1 VGPDEITALIWL
13 VVGVALLATES
24 LSGEFVLAMLGGGA
38 LVAAAVTLLVGGG
51 VVPGLVAFALAS
63 VLLVFAVRPPLKRRL
78 QHGMQDSLMHT
89 RALVGAEAIVVAR
102 VDGDGGRV
110 RIGGEL
116 WSARPVHDDD
126 VLDEGV
132 TALVVEISGA
142 TAVVVAKE

>member
-13 VVGVALLATES
+13 VVGVALLATET

-38 LVAAAVTLLVGGG
+38 LAAAAVALLVGG
-51 VVPGLVAFALAS
+51 VVPSLVAFALVS

-78 QHGMQDSLMHT
+78 QHGVQDSLMHT
-89 RALVGAEAIVVAR
+89 RALVGAEALVVAR

-142 TAVVVAKE
+142 TAVVVAKD

>member
-1 VGPDEITALIWL
+1 MGPDEITALIWL
-13 VVGVALLATES
+13 VVGIALLATET

-38 LVAAAVTLLVGGG
+38 LVAAAVALLVGGG
-51 VVPGLVAFALAS
+51 VVPGLIAFAVAS

-89 RALVGAEAIVVAR
+89 RALVGAEALVVSR
-102 VDGDGGRV
+102 VAGDGGRV
-110 RIGGEL
+110 KIGGEL
-116 WSARPVHDDD
+116 WSARPVHEDD

-142 TAVVVAKE
+142 TAVVVAKD

>member
-1 VGPDEITALIWL
+1 MGPDEITALIWL
-13 VVGVALLATES
+13 VVGIALLATES

-38 LVAAAVTLLVGGG
+38 LVAAAVTLLAGGL
-51 VVPGLVAFALAS
+51 VPGLVAFAVAS

-89 RALVGAEAIVVAR
+89 RALVGTEAVVVAR

-110 RIGGEL
+110 KIGGEL
-116 WSARPVHDDD
+116 WSARPVHEDD

-142 TAVVVAKE
+142 TAVVVAKD

>member
-13 VVGVALLATES
+13 VVGLALLATES

-38 LVAAAVTLLVGGG
+38 LVAAAVTLLAGGL
-51 VVPGLVAFALAS
+51 VPGLVAFALAS

-89 RALVGAEAIVVAR
+89 RALVGTEAVVVAR

-110 RIGGEL
+110 KIGGEL
-116 WSARPVHDDD
+116 WSARPVHEDD

>member
-13 VVGVALLATES
+13 VVGLALLATES

-38 LVAAAVTLLVGGG
+38 LVAAAVTLLAGGL
-51 VVPGLVAFALAS
+51 VPGLVAFALAS

-89 RALVGAEAIVVAR
+89 RALVGAEALVVAR

-110 RIGGEL
+110 KIGGEL
-116 WSARPVHDDD
+116 WSARPVHEDD

-142 TAVVVAKE
+142 TAVVVAKD

>member
-1 VGPDEITALIWL
+1 MGPDEITALIWL
-13 VVGVALLATES
+13 VVGLALLATES

-38 LVAAAVTLLVGGG
+38 LVAAAVTLLAGGL
-51 VVPGLVAFALAS
+51 VPGLVAFALAS
-63 VLLVFAVRPPLKRRL
+63 VLLVFAVRPPLRRRL

-89 RALVGAEAIVVAR
+89 RALVGTEAVVVAR

-110 RIGGEL
+110 TIGGQL

-132 TALVVEISGA
+132 TALVVEIRGA
-142 TAVVVAKE
+142 TAVVVAKD

>member
-38 LVAAAVTLLVGGG
+38 LVAAAVTLLAGGL
-51 VVPGLVAFALAS
+51 VPGLVAFAVAS

-89 RALVGAEAIVVAR
+89 RALIGTEAVVVAR

-110 RIGGEL
+110 KIGGEL
-116 WSARPVHDDD
+116 WSARPVHSDD

>member
-1 VGPDEITALIWL
+1 MGPDEITALIWL
-13 VVGVALLATES
+13 VVGLALLATES

-38 LVAAAVTLLVGGG
+38 LVAAAVTLLAGGL
-51 VVPGLVAFALAS
+51 VPGLVAFALAS

-89 RALVGAEAIVVAR
+89 RALVGTEAVVVAR

-110 RIGGEL
+110 KIGGEL
-116 WSARPVHDDD
+116 WSARPVHEDD

-142 TAVVVAKE
+142 TAVVVAKD

>member
-1 VGPDEITALIWL
+1 MGPDEITALIWL
-13 VVGVALLATES
+13 VVGLALLATES

-38 LVAAAVTLLVGGG
+38 LVAAAVTLLAGGL
-51 VVPGLVAFALAS
+51 VPGLVAFALAS

-89 RALVGAEAIVVAR
+89 RALVGTEAVVVAR

-110 RIGGEL
+110 KIGGEL
-116 WSARPVHDDD
+116 WSARPVHEDD

>member
-1 VGPDEITALIWL
+1 MGPDEITALIWL
-13 VVGVALLATES
+13 VVGLALLATES

-38 LVAAAVTLLVGGG
+38 LVAAAVTLLAGGL
-51 VVPGLVAFALAS
+51 VPGLVAFALAS

-89 RALVGAEAIVVAR
+89 RALVGAEAVVVAR

-110 RIGGEL
+110 KIGGEL
-116 WSARPVHDDD
+116 WSARPVHEDD

>member
-1 VGPDEITALIWL
+1 MGPDEITALIWL

-38 LVAAAVTLLVGGG
+38 LVAAAVTLLAGGL
-51 VVPGLVAFALAS
+51 VPGLVAFALAS

-89 RALVGAEAIVVAR
+89 RALVGTEAVVVAR

-110 RIGGEL
+110 KIGGEL
-116 WSARPVHDDD
+116 WSARPVHEDD

>member
-1 VGPDEITALIWL
+1 MGPDEITALIWL
-13 VVGVALLATES
+13 VVGIALLATES

-51 VVPGLVAFALAS
+51 IVPGLVAFALAS

-78 QHGMQDSLMHT
+78 QHGVQDSLMHT
-89 RALVGAEAIVVAR
+89 RALVGSEALVVAR

-110 RIGGEL
+110 RIAGQL

-142 TAVVVAKE
+142 TAVVVAKD

>member
-1 VGPDEITALIWL
+1 MAGLI
-13 VVGVALLATES
+13 
-24 LSGEFVLAMLGGGA
+24 
-38 LVAAAVTLLVGGG
+38 
-51 VVPGLVAFALAS
+51 AFAVAS

-89 RALVGAEAIVVAR
+89 RALVGAEAVVVAR

-110 RIGGEL
+110 KIGGEL

-142 TAVVVAKE
+142 TAVVVAKD

>member
-63 VLLVFAVRPPLKRRL
+63 MLLVFAVRPPLKRRL
-78 QHGMQDSLMHT
+78 QHGVQDSLMHT
-89 RALVGAEAIVVAR
+89 RALVGAEALVVAR

-116 WSARPVHDDD
+116 WSARASDGHEVIEPGAAVT
-126 VLDEGV
+126 VLD
-132 TALVVEISGA
+132 ISGA
-142 TAVVVAKE
+142 TALVVGRD